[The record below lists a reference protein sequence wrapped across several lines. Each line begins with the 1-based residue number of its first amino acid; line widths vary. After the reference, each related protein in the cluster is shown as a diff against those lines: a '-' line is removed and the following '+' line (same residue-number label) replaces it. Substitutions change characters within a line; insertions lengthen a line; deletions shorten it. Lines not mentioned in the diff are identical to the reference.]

1 MWFESNL
8 DYYKDGD
15 NTGMNSGFDLYVPQ
29 DTVFPA
35 KKVTF
40 VDHQIKMTPCSSY
53 KDDTSGFWLMP
64 RSSISKTPLRLA
76 NSMGLIDSTYRG
88 NLIAALENTSD
99 IDFTVPKGTRLM
111 QVCLPH
117 LLPFTV
123 KKTDK
128 LHDTERGAGGF
139 GSTGGTTSK

>member
-1 MWFESNL
+1 MWFESDL
-8 DYYKDGD
+8 DYYKNGA

-40 VDHQIKMTPCSSY
+40 LDHQIKMTPVTGG
-53 KDDTSGFWLMP
+53 KDSMGYGFWLMP

-99 IDFTVPKGTRLM
+99 TDYVVPRGTRLM
-111 QVCLPH
+111 QVCLPF
-117 LLPFTV
+117 LQPFTLN
-123 KKTDK
+123 KANK
-128 LHDTERGAGGF
+128 LPDTERGAGGF
-139 GSTGGTTSK
+139 GSTGGTTA

>member
-1 MWFESNL
+1 MWFESDL

-15 NTGMNSGFDLYVPQ
+15 NTGLNSGFDLYVPQ

-40 VDHQIKMTPCSSY
+40 LDHQIKMTPVNGD
-53 KDDTSGFWLMP
+53 KGGIGFGFWLMP

-99 IDFTVPKGTRLM
+99 QDYTVAKGTRLM
-111 QVCLPH
+111 QVCLSS
-117 LLPFTV
+117 LQPFTLI
-123 KKTDK
+123 KTQK
-128 LHDTERGAGGF
+128 LPDTERGAGGF
-139 GSTGGTTSK
+139 GSTGI